1 MANTIEE
8 QKIKELEDVEQ
19 IKPIIATAQEN
30 VTLPQEPITQEIQPI
45 TSNATSAGI
54 DKQLST
60 AMTQTQEAATEAIQ
74 PISQPTVQKPV
85 QMAATAEAVTPKP
98 AEVKAVAPTEEVFN
112 IQNGQIKPTDYV
124 LPEEEEARK
133 VTLQLFE
140 QGKANIADF
149 MAGKSPLDQMILDR
163 ALSKT
168 HAENQTKMDFF
179 QQQLAQQGKTGE
191 GEGNALMAMLARD
204 QNVAMADMLGSL
216 SIDARNRLEQWNKYG
231 VELGN
236 TLLEQQ
242 RSNDFNT
249 LDFLMKSGA
258 SPQEMNAQS
267 QKISDRYGVTMP
279 DFTNP
284 DNMVTYSNAKQKYN
298 DWQSSLTQYLQAND
312 FEGYKAAYEAK
323 IKEGDFSG
331 FSFMVDK
338 APDIT
343 DFQRKYKLEVEADNL
358 NMTQAKVDFL
368 QGLGQNDLAADYFLN
383 QFGEGGMFSGLGTG
397 MDTDKLRNDF
407 LSSSPEQK
415 ELFNSYSNMFE
426 TAKTNGTGINDLT
439 KIAQY
444 IADRADGTA
453 LGDKMK
459 AYIDNPQLMSMPRE
473 QIEKIEENLRG
484 RASTIIGKGEVPI
497 EQDYIDHSRD
507 LKKIYATSELSTMA
521 KKSFGVMDEAERAK
535 YGVTEN
541 LDSYTDN
548 ELSDLYAKFDLDN
561 KMVGTKDLDKKTIT
575 ESVKSMY
582 KDYFNTPQEIDE
594 FERSIGDLVAGGYKI
609 GADNKVD
616 MAGQMYPWDDE
627 KRKYVYMDWD
637 GTQYDNDYN
646 INDASED
653 TLILNK
659 LWEDHIQTNPTDH
672 LNRAD
677 FYQLAKDNGAYGSQQ
692 RESTGQTFV
701 TDSGITINAGSRV
714 EGFDEDAFKTALY
727 SKENKDNPIDYSS
740 ITTVNSTRIKKSLN
754 SKESFASLSRTEL
767 KDILSSES
775 SIEYA
780 KTLKDNGIIKEFD
793 SFKGSTIFTIDSF
806 EKNAYP
812 KYVYRNEFLYIVEAK
827 VVKGKQRG
835 VTYILRNPT
844 IDNYEA
850 SIVEEFDTHLQKFI

>member
-1 MANTIEE
+1 
-8 QKIKELEDVEQ
+8 
-19 IKPIIATAQEN
+19 
-30 VTLPQEPITQEIQPI
+30 
-45 TSNATSAGI
+45 
-54 DKQLST
+54 
-60 AMTQTQEAATEAIQ
+60 
-74 PISQPTVQKPV
+74 
-85 QMAATAEAVTPKP
+85 
-98 AEVKAVAPTEEVFN
+98 
-112 IQNGQIKPTDYV
+112 
-124 LPEEEEARK
+124 
-133 VTLQLFE
+133 
-140 QGKANIADF
+140 
-149 MAGKSPLDQMILDR
+149 
-163 ALSKT
+163 
-168 HAENQTKMDFF
+168 
-179 QQQLAQQGKTGE
+179 
-191 GEGNALMAMLARD
+191 
-204 QNVAMADMLGSL
+204 
-216 SIDARNRLEQWNKYG
+216 
-231 VELGN
+231 
-236 TLLEQQ
+236 
-242 RSNDFNT
+242 
-249 LDFLMKSGA
+249 
-258 SPQEMNAQS
+258 
-267 QKISDRYGVTMP
+267 
-279 DFTNP
+279 
-284 DNMVTYSNAKQKYN
+284 
-298 DWQSSLTQYLQAND
+298 
-312 FEGYKAAYEAK
+312 
-323 IKEGDFSG
+323 
-331 FSFMVDK
+331 
-338 APDIT
+338 
-343 DFQRKYKLEVEADNL
+343 
-358 NMTQAKVDFL
+358 
-368 QGLGQNDLAADYFLN
+368 
-383 QFGEGGMFSGLGTG
+383 
-397 MDTDKLRNDF
+397 
-407 LSSSPEQK
+407 
-415 ELFNSYSNMFE
+415 
-426 TAKTNGTGINDLT
+426 
-439 KIAQY
+439 
-444 IADRADGTA
+444 
-453 LGDKMK
+453 
-459 AYIDNPQLMSMPRE
+459 
-473 QIEKIEENLRG
+473 
-484 RASTIIGKGEVPI
+484 
-497 EQDYIDHSRD
+497 

-561 KMVGTKDLDKKTIT
+561 KMVGTKDLDNKTIT
-575 ESVKSMY
+575 AAVKSMY
-582 KDYFNTPQEIDE
+582 KDYFNTPQEIAE
-594 FERSIGDLVAGGYKI
+594 FERSIGDLVKGGYRI

-754 SKESFASLSRTEL
+754 IKESFASLSRTEL